1 MNLNYLKA
9 VLSETKELAFS
20 QVLIVVLLFIQ
31 ISVVT
36 RGLGTSNYGRA
47 ALVLAL
53 IALIF
58 RTFHSRNSDVTLLM
72 LKKQGKN
79 IYTVSLLFDIFIGI
93 ISMFFCIILFQS
105 SFNTLFGDYQF
116 NLILLILLSSR
127 VIQTF
132 SESSKA
138 VLTFHG
144 KFKKFA
150 LVDSVSNI
158 SRFLAIVILF
168 YFEESIENY
177 LLGHALFSVIYGLL
191 GVFVCREYL
200 KISDIS
206 IKNIKEYF
214 QFFKLDFFKQRADQF
229 VGIIPQHLDLII
241 LGYFTDFSTVGVFRI
256 AKRLVEPINYVITIL
271 NPYVQKQLLKDETDI
286 NFKDLIK
293 NFLLP
298 LIFVLTI
305 GYVFLGKNLIVFLSG
320 KEFIEAF
327 YPMMILLGG
336 YCTYLAT
343 FWIRQLLLFND
354 LLQYHA
360 VSRLIATASFLL
372 LSFLFVNQYGASG
385 LAAALS
391 ISMVIQK
398 LYEFNIFNKFTNHTN
413 K

>member
-214 QFFKLDFFKQRADQF
+214 QVFKLDFFKQRADQF

-271 NPYVQKQLLKDETDI
+271 NPYVQNQLLKDETDI

-305 GYVFLGKNLIVFLSG
+305 GYVFLGKNLIEFLSG
-320 KEFIEAF
+320 MEFIEAF

-398 LYEFNIFNKFTNHTN
+398 VYEFNIFNKFTNHTN

>member
-1 MNLNYLKA
+1 MNLNYLKK
-9 VLSETKELAFS
+9 VLLETKELAFS

-36 RGLGTSNYGRA
+36 KGLGASKYGRA

-58 RTFHSRNSDVTLLM
+58 RTFHSKNSDVTLLM
-72 LKKQGKN
+72 LKKHGKN
-79 IYTVSLLFDIFIGI
+79 IYTISLLFDIFIGLV
-93 ISMFFCIILFQS
+93 SMLFCVILLQS

-116 NLILLILLSSR
+116 NSIILILLSSR

-168 YFEESIENY
+168 YFEQSIENY
-177 LLGHALFSVIYGLL
+177 FLGHALFSATYGLL
-191 GVFVCREYL
+191 GVFVCRKYL

-214 QFFKLDFFKQRADQF
+214 QVFKLDFFKQRLDQL

-271 NPYVQKQLLKDETDI
+271 NPYVQNQLSRNETLV

-293 NFLLP
+293 NILLP
-298 LIFVLTI
+298 LIFVLTM
-305 GYVFLGKNLIVFLSG
+305 GYVLLGRNFIQFLSG

-398 LYEFNIFNKFTNHTN
+398 VYEFNIFNKFTNHTN

>member
-1 MNLNYLKA
+1 MNLNYLKK
-9 VLSETKELAFS
+9 VLLETKELAFS

-36 RGLGTSNYGRA
+36 KGLGASKYGRA

-58 RTFHSRNSDVTLLM
+58 RTFHSKNSDVTLLM
-72 LKKQGKN
+72 LKKHGKN
-79 IYTVSLLFDIFIGI
+79 IYTISLLFDIFIGLV
-93 ISMFFCIILFQS
+93 SMFFCVIILQS

-116 NLILLILLSSR
+116 NSIILILLSSR

-144 KFKKFA
+144 KFKKFG

-168 YFEESIENY
+168 YFEQSIENY
-177 LLGHALFSVIYGLL
+177 FLGHALFSATYGLL
-191 GVFVCREYL
+191 GVFVCRKYL

-214 QFFKLDFFKQRADQF
+214 QVFKLDFFKQRLDQL

-271 NPYVQKQLLKDETDI
+271 NPYVQNQLLKDETDI

-305 GYVFLGKNLIVFLSG
+305 GYAFLGRNFIELLSG

-360 VSRLIATASFLL
+360 IGRLIATASFLL
-372 LSFLFVNQYGASG
+372 FSFLFVSQFGASG
-385 LAAALS
+385 LAMALS
-391 ISMVIQK
+391 LSMILQK
-398 LYEFNIFNKFTNHTN
+398 VYEFNIFNKFTNHTN

>member
-1 MNLNYLKA
+1 MNLNYFKSVFL
-9 VLSETKELAFS
+9 ETKELAFS
-20 QVLIVVLLFIQ
+20 QVLIVLLLFIQ

-36 RGLGTSNYGRA
+36 KGLGTSNYGRA

-53 IALIF
+53 VALIF
-58 RTFHSRNSDVTLLM
+58 RTLHSRNSDVTLLM
-72 LKKQGKN
+72 LKKHGKN
-79 IYTVSLLFDIFIGI
+79 IYTVSLLFDFLIGI
-93 ISMFFCIILFQS
+93 ISMFICIILFQS
-105 SFNTLFGDYQF
+105 SFNTLFGDYQL
-116 NLILLILLSSR
+116 NLTLTVLLSSR

-150 LVDSVSNI
+150 VVDSVSNI
-158 SRFLAIVILF
+158 SRFSAIVILF
-168 YFEESIENY
+168 YFEQSIENY
-177 LLGHALFSVIYGLL
+177 LLGQALFSATYGLL
-191 GVFVCREYL
+191 SVFVCRKYL
-200 KISDIS
+200 ETSDIS

-214 QFFKLDFFKQRADQF
+214 QVFKLDFFKQRADQL

-241 LGYFTDFSTVGVFRI
+241 LGYFTDFSTVGLFMI
-256 AKRLVEPINYVITIL
+256 AKRLIEPINYIVTIL
-271 NPYVQKQLLKDETDI
+271 NPYVQNKLSSDNPDI
-286 NFKDLIK
+286 NFKELIK

-305 GYVFLGKNLIVFLSG
+305 IYLSFGRNFIQFLSG

-327 YPMMILLGG
+327 FPLMILLGG
-336 YCTYLAT
+336 YFTYLAT

-360 VSRLIATASFLL
+360 VSKLIATFSFLVLSFLL
-372 LSFLFVNQYGASG
+372 VNQHGASG

-391 ISMVIQK
+391 ISMVLQK
-398 LYEFNIFNKFTNHTN
+398 LYEFNIYSKFTKRTN